1 MILIR
6 LGLFLGTIVAVGGCA
21 GHSFSDKQNRGSA
34 LEKHIFNL
42 EDQIASQKRKI
53 VHLEQKLSRSGGPQV
68 PVSTQGDQAHEN
80 GEEVLADSQDEGMHL
95 YHSGL
100 KFREQGQW
108 ESAAQLFN
116 EFVNQN
122 PDHVYADRAQFLL
135 LSSHFKLEEFGLV
148 LVDSQFFENRF
159 PESSKLPE
167 VLYLSALAHIHLGD
181 QAKGISGLKTLVSGF
196 PRSAIVTQA
205 QQELIQYQPG
215 GAL

>member
-1 MILIR
+1 MIFIQ
-6 LGLFLGTIVAVGGCA
+6 LGLFLGTVLAAVGCA
-21 GHSFSDKQNRGSA
+21 GRIHSAKQNRGSV

-53 VHLEQKLSRSGGPQV
+53 VHLEQKLSRSGGTQV
-68 PVSTQGDQAHEN
+68 PIPLQGVETSAN
-80 GEEVLADSQDEGMHL
+80 AEEILADSQDEGMHI

-100 KFREQGQW
+100 KFREQGKW
-108 ESAAQLFN
+108 ESAAQMFN
-116 EFVNQN
+116 EFVGQN

-135 LSSHFKLEEFGLV
+135 VSSHFKLEEFGLV
-148 LVDSQFFENRF
+148 LTDCQFFENRF

-167 VLYLSALAHIHLGD
+167 VLYLSALAHIRLGD

-196 PRSAIVTQA
+196 PRSAVVTQA